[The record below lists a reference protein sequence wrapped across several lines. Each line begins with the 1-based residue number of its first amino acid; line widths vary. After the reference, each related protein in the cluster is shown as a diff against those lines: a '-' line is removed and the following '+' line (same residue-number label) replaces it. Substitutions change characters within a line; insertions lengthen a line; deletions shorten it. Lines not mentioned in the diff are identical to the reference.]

1 MFRKFFGALA
11 NLVKEVDNLT
21 ASVKEANENFRSN
34 LALDF
39 HGEPEQ
45 IDHQETGEAVKPERR
60 RKATTK

>member
-34 LALDF
+34 LALDY
-39 HGEPEQ
+39 HPEPAQ
-45 IDHQETGEAVKPERR
+45 IGEAVKPERR